1 MKKFISWRRVSTKK
15 QFGSKLGLEAQ
26 QDIISYFIEREG
38 GTLIADYVEAYTG
51 TELSGCAELR
61 RAINHC
67 KTEDA
72 VLIIA
77 KSDRFRNTR
86 EALDIYEEMGEG
98 RIYFCDLP
106 SSDKFTL
113 TLFFALAERESL
125 IVRIRTKQALDAKRK
140 RGEAMGGSAGQWG
153 KHTNKNEDDRDK
165 MLEYAREKSAESTK
179 LAARNNSHNK
189 AFVEFMGDWQKIY
202 GKVGWRT
209 DWNAIVAE
217 LNKRGKRTATGLEFT
232 VARARAMWLNVNKN
246 FKNI

>member
-61 RAINHC
+61 KAINHC

-98 RIYFCDLP
+98 KIMFCDLP
-106 SSDKFTL
+106 QTDKFTL

-140 RGEAMGGSAGQWG
+140 RGEAMGGSKDVWG
-153 KHTNKNEDDRDK
+153 KRTNKTQDDRKK
-165 MLEYAREKSAESTK
+165 MLVYARKKSAESTK
-179 LAARNNSHNK
+179 LAARNNPHNK
-189 AFVEFMGDWQKIY
+189 AFWEFMGDWQKIY
-202 GKVGWRT
+202 GKINRYT
-209 DWNAIVAE
+209 DWDALVAE
-217 LNKRGKRTATGLEFT
+217 LNKRGKRTATGMEFT
-232 VARARAMWLNVNKN
+232 VARARAMWSNIQRNFNV
-246 FKNI
+246 

>member
-26 QDIISYFIEREG
+26 QDIISYFVEREG

-77 KSDRFRNTR
+77 KSNRFRNTR

-125 IVRIRTKQALDAKRK
+125 IVKIHTKQALDAKRK

-153 KHTNKNEDDRDK
+153 KHTNKNEDDREK
-165 MLEYAREKSAESTK
+165 MLEYAREKSAENCK
-179 LAARNNSHNK
+179 MAARNNPHNK
-189 AFVEFMGDWQKIY
+189 AFWEFMGDWQKIY
-202 GKVGWRT
+202 GGVNRHT
-209 DWNAIVAE
+209 DWDGIAAE
-217 LNKRGKRTATGLEFT
+217 LNRRGKRTARGMEFT
-232 VARARAMWLNVNKN
+232 GIRARAMWSNIQRN
-246 FKNI
+246 FKNV